1 MLRTLCTLLMPAT
14 LSALAL
20 GVLVH
25 DAPAQRINLDVQKQ
39 PDASVMPKQLEDVN
53 LSEKL
58 GAQVP
63 IGTPFRDLEEKS
75 LEIGRLF
82 QGDKPILLTLNYAT
96 CPKLCGLQL
105 KGLADALSGLAVRP
119 GEDYAMITISLDP
132 TEKAAQTIAVRDG
145 FLRHFPE
152 GMDKSAW
159 HFLRGEEAS
168 IRAVADAVGF
178 QYSYDEETGEYLHP
192 ALAMV
197 LSPEGKVMRYIEGLV
212 PEPATL
218 RLAIAEAAE
227 GKQGLSLGDRVLLF
241 CYTYSSETGKYTLA
255 IWKLVRFAAVF
266 TVLSMAA
273 GFWMLQRSRA
283 KDLRNDGF
291 PQGGTP

>member
-1 MLRTLCTLLMPAT
+1 MRALRPFLHSLTLT
-14 LSALAL
+14 ALAF
-20 GVLVH
+20 GVLAM
-25 DAPAQRINLDVQKQ
+25 DAAAQRINLDVQKQ
-39 PDASVMPKQLEDVN
+39 TDASEKPKQLEDVD
-53 LSEKL
+53 LSERLGNQVPL
-58 GAQVP
+58 GAR
-63 IGTPFRDLEEKS
+63 FRDLEDRS
-75 LEIGRLF
+75 LEIGTLF

-119 GEDYAMITISLDP
+119 GQDYEMITISLDP
-132 TEKAAQTIAVRDG
+132 TEKAEQTIAVRDG
-145 FLRHFPE
+145 FLRHFPAD
-152 GMDKSAW
+152 MDKSAW
-159 HFLRGEEAS
+159 HFLRGEESS

-178 QYSYDEETGEYLHP
+178 SYRYDEETGEYLHP

-197 LSPEGKVMRYIEGLV
+197 LSPDGRVMRYVEGLV

-218 RLAIAEAAE
+218 RLALAESAE

-255 IWKLVRFAAVF
+255 IWKLVRFAAVL
-266 TVLSMAA
+266 TVLSMGA

-291 PQGGTP
+291 PSGGTQ